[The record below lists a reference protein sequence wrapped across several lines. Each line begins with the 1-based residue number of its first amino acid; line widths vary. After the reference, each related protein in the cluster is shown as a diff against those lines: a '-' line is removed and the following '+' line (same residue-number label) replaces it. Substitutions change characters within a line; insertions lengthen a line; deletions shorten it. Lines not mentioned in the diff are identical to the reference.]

1 MFQIGRNDGITI
13 LSEVLSLS
21 NSLADEKENNL
32 EKILSC
38 KALWTLSFNK
48 ENRDTIKNDIFIL
61 DFMDKL
67 RKESPD
73 KDLKNLSLG
82 VLWEVL
88 GKNMRHSKKEEQ
100 GK

>member
-1 MFQIGRNDGITI
+1 MTPTPRFPTSRSP
-13 LSEVLSLS
+13 L
-21 NSLADEKENNL
+21 NNCRPGFWQHYSRL
-32 EKILSC
+32 CARYKIL
-38 KALWTLSFNK
+38 ALVTQLTK

-61 DFMDKL
+61 DFMEKL